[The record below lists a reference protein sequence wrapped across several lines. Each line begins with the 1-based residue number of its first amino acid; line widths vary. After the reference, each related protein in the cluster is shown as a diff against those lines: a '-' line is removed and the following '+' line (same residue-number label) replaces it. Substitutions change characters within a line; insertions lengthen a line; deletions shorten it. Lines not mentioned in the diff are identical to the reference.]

1 MAYFRDIC
9 FGNVTKIMS
18 KEIESSL
25 RTPFFLRLRHRPPR
39 PRLRPRLRLTL
50 SASHGQGGPQLDEGA
65 GAAYLRPE
73 RFSLHAPTCLSARG
87 GAQSSSEDPAGS

>member
-39 PRLRPRLRLTL
+39 PRLRLTL

-65 GAAYLRPE
+65 GATYFRLE

>member
-1 MAYFRDIC
+1 MAYLRDIC

-25 RTPFFLRLRHRPPR
+25 RTPFFLRPRHRPPR
-39 PRLRPRLRLTL
+39 LRLRPRLRLTL

-73 RFSLHAPTCLSARG
+73 VRSPRAHVFVGARRC
-87 GAQSSSEDPAGS
+87 AKLI